1 MISRIFIACLFLGMY
16 STGSSLSCKWIVKH
30 PGNKMSQFS
39 LYNEIALG
47 RLHMMVSALLCIMF
61 NITNTT
67 KDAEIEHN
75 VAFPNRLYR
84 QTSKATAEDKLA
96 FTIQILNDLF
106 ALFKKNRSS
115 APWEENTVENF
126 LNIVHKQTEELRSCI
141 GSHSNTTQKGQQL
154 SFRREMYFERLL
166 NEILK
171 KNGYSAEA
179 WEKIRNITQA
189 HLRRCEF
196 LISPRTAH

>member
-1 MISRIFIACLFLGMY
+1 MCL
-16 STGSSLSCKWIVKH
+16 TETWQQ
-30 PGNKMSQFS
+30 NKDYVH
-39 LYNEIALG
+39 LNEICPSGCSVIGTPRLSG
-47 RLHMMVSALLCIMF
+47 RGGGLAVVYQDRLTCNLMTSDFFSSFESQMMK
-61 NITNTT
+61 ITNTT

-106 ALFKKNRSS
+106 ALFEKNRSS

-141 GSHSNTTQKGQQL
+141 GSHSNT
-154 SFRREMYFERLL
+154 
-166 NEILK
+166 
-171 KNGYSAEA
+171 
-179 WEKIRNITQA
+179 
-189 HLRRCEF
+189 
-196 LISPRTAH
+196 